1 MQYRFFNSIIGAT
14 ALLFLL
20 AAPMASTQESESR
33 ENGTT
38 DETEEMDEIIVTEQH
53 LYSNQVNSLRS
64 PTPIIDVP
72 QSLSILSS
80 EQIALQGLT
89 SVSDI
94 INYTPGVNT
103 SQGEGHRDAV
113 VFRGVR
119 STADFYVD
127 GARDDV
133 QYFRPLYNL
142 EQVEILRG
150 PNALMFGRGGTGGIL
165 NRVTKKGV
173 VGEQFTD
180 YTIGAGTFGDLG
192 FAIDSNLAINDRTA
206 FRINAAYESLE
217 NHRDSFDG
225 DRFGV
230 NPTARF
236 QLSPSTIL
244 DVSYEYIDHERFIDR
259 GIVSGDDGRPVE
271 AFEDIIFAD
280 PDLSTTE
287 LDAHVIRAAVQHK
300 FSDNLK
306 GNFSAF
312 YGDYDKLYQNIFPS
326 DFDQTTNVVELDGY
340 VDTTERENF
349 VLSANFIGE
358 FGTGGINHT
367 VVTGVEYIDTSSDQD
382 RFNAQF
388 DTSMD
393 DMETFVV
400 NRPIA
405 LNGGVGVNAAGD
417 ITTINF
423 SQLNDDTEVDI
434 DVISLFLQDEIEIM
448 RNLDL
453 VLGLR
458 YDEFEID
465 VFNVEALIDGEPD
478 DVINRS
484 RTDQQISPRAGLI
497 YKPRENI
504 SIYAS
509 YSESFLPRSGEQFAD
524 INGDDNVLDP
534 NESTNLEAGVK
545 WDPNPSLSFTASVFE
560 IENSSPQ
567 VADAD
572 PDTLDIIDE
581 EITGLEVQLQGQIND
596 AWLLT
601 AGYSYLTGDDVD
613 EFGNDTGLRP
623 RELPKNTFSVW
634 NSFQATSQFGIGI
647 GLTYQDESFAD
658 NGNTV
663 TLPSF
668 TRLDLSAHF
677 DVNEKLR
684 VQLNIEN
691 FTDQLYFPNAH
702 TTNNIT
708 VGESI
713 NARLSV
719 TGRF

>member
-53 LYSNQVNSLRS
+53 LYSHQVNSLRS

-80 EQIALQGLT
+80 EQIALQGIT

-417 ITTINF
+417 ITTISF

-484 RTDQQISPRAGLI
+484 RTDQQVSPRAGLI

>member
-53 LYSNQVNSLRS
+53 LYSHQVNSLRS

-417 ITTINF
+417 ITTISF

-484 RTDQQISPRAGLI
+484 RTDQQVSPRAGLI

>member
-417 ITTINF
+417 ITTISF

-484 RTDQQISPRAGLI
+484 RTDQQVSPRAGLI

-524 INGDDNVLDP
+524 INGDDNVLDT

-567 VADAD
+567 VADAA

>member
-1 MQYRFFNSIIGAT
+1 
-14 ALLFLL
+14 
-20 AAPMASTQESESR
+20 MASTQESESR

-38 DETEEMDEIIVTEQH
+38 DETEEIDEIIVTEQH

-127 GARDDV
+127 GTRDDV

-417 ITTINF
+417 ITTISF

-484 RTDQQISPRAGLI
+484 RTDQQVSPRAGLI

-534 NESTNLEAGVK
+534 NESTNLEAGAK

-596 AWLLT
+596 AWFLT

>member
-417 ITTINF
+417 ITTISF

-484 RTDQQISPRAGLI
+484 RTDQQVSPRAGLI

-545 WDPNPSLSFTASVFE
+545 WDPNPSVSFTASVFE

-567 VADAD
+567 VADAA

-596 AWLLT
+596 AWFLT

>member
-417 ITTINF
+417 ITTISF

-484 RTDQQISPRAGLI
+484 RTDQQVSPRAGLI

-567 VADAD
+567 VADAA

>member
-400 NRPIA
+400 NRPVA

-417 ITTINF
+417 ITTISF

>member
-1 MQYRFFNSIIGAT
+1 MQYRFFNSIVGAT

-417 ITTINF
+417 ITTISF

-484 RTDQQISPRAGLI
+484 RTDQQVSPRAGLI

>member
-72 QSLSILSS
+72 QSLSILSI

-417 ITTINF
+417 ITTISF

-484 RTDQQISPRAGLI
+484 RTDQQVSPRAGLI

>member
-417 ITTINF
+417 ITTISF

-484 RTDQQISPRAGLI
+484 RTDQQVSPRAGLI

>member
-400 NRPIA
+400 NRPVA

-417 ITTINF
+417 ITTISF

-484 RTDQQISPRAGLI
+484 RTDQQVSPRAGLI

>member
-417 ITTINF
+417 ITTISF

>member
-1 MQYRFFNSIIGAT
+1 
-14 ALLFLL
+14 
-20 AAPMASTQESESR
+20 
-33 ENGTT
+33 
-38 DETEEMDEIIVTEQH
+38 
-53 LYSNQVNSLRS
+53 
-64 PTPIIDVP
+64 
-72 QSLSILSS
+72 
-80 EQIALQGLT
+80 
-89 SVSDI
+89 
-94 INYTPGVNT
+94 
-103 SQGEGHRDAV
+103 
-113 VFRGVR
+113 
-119 STADFYVD
+119 
-127 GARDDV
+127 
-133 QYFRPLYNL
+133 
-142 EQVEILRG
+142 
-150 PNALMFGRGGTGGIL
+150 MFGRGGTGGIL

-417 ITTINF
+417 ITTISF

-484 RTDQQISPRAGLI
+484 RTDQQVSPRAGLI

>member
-484 RTDQQISPRAGLI
+484 RTDQQVSPRAGLI

>member
-1 MQYRFFNSIIGAT
+1 
-14 ALLFLL
+14 
-20 AAPMASTQESESR
+20 
-33 ENGTT
+33 
-38 DETEEMDEIIVTEQH
+38 
-53 LYSNQVNSLRS
+53 
-64 PTPIIDVP
+64 
-72 QSLSILSS
+72 
-80 EQIALQGLT
+80 
-89 SVSDI
+89 
-94 INYTPGVNT
+94 
-103 SQGEGHRDAV
+103 
-113 VFRGVR
+113 
-119 STADFYVD
+119 
-127 GARDDV
+127 
-133 QYFRPLYNL
+133 
-142 EQVEILRG
+142 
-150 PNALMFGRGGTGGIL
+150 
-165 NRVTKKGV
+165 
-173 VGEQFTD
+173 
-180 YTIGAGTFGDLG
+180 
-192 FAIDSNLAINDRTA
+192 
-206 FRINAAYESLE
+206 
-217 NHRDSFDG
+217 
-225 DRFGV
+225 
-230 NPTARF
+230 
-236 QLSPSTIL
+236 
-244 DVSYEYIDHERFIDR
+244 
-259 GIVSGDDGRPVE
+259 
-271 AFEDIIFAD
+271 
-280 PDLSTTE
+280 
-287 LDAHVIRAAVQHK
+287 
-300 FSDNLK
+300 
-306 GNFSAF
+306 
-312 YGDYDKLYQNIFPS
+312 
-326 DFDQTTNVVELDGY
+326 
-340 VDTTERENF
+340 
-349 VLSANFIGE
+349 
-358 FGTGGINHT
+358 
-367 VVTGVEYIDTSSDQD
+367 
-382 RFNAQF
+382 
-388 DTSMD
+388 MD

-405 LNGGVGVNAAGD
+405 LNGGIGVNAAGD
-417 ITTINF
+417 ITTISF

>member
-349 VLSANFIGE
+349 VLSANSIGE

-400 NRPIA
+400 NRPVA

-417 ITTINF
+417 ITTISF

-458 YDEFEID
+458 YDEFKID